1 MRTFVTFIVFSYT
14 LAILMFFRILSI
26 IIVTIT
32 AGIVTMPISKILII
46 LVFLVLSMP
55 TYYFMLHPETQFT
68 NRYIALAICML
79 CKAGAIIAFCYPVS
93 SFKQG
98 PFFGLLGVVAILW
111 LAIGFLMVKRYCFLV
126 QRGWTEKEKV
136 ARSRAARRYQL

>member
-1 MRTFVTFIVFSYT
+1 MRTFVSFIVSSYT
-14 LAILMFFRILSI
+14 LAIFMFFRILTI

-32 AGIVTMPISKILII
+32 AGIVTISASKLLII
-46 LVFLVLSMP
+46 LVLLVLSVP
-55 TYYFMLHPETQFT
+55 TYYFMLHPETKFV
-68 NRYIALAICML
+68 NRYIALAACML
-79 CKAGAIIAFCYPVS
+79 CKAGAILAFCYPVR

-111 LAIGFLMVKRYCFLV
+111 LTIGFIMVKRYCFLV